1 MRSALGFF
9 SVLAAG
15 LLIAA
20 LVAVIGSGPASQ
32 YPNMALHDGAQTVSG
47 LRGGQ
52 GLSLDTPSLL
62 IGLVLGVALSFAGRL
77 SWAELPRR
85 LVHWIASNER
95 NFYRAGMAAVMIGI
109 LIFY

>member
-20 LVAVIGSGPASQ
+20 LVAVIGGGPAAQFPGAVLNGGS
-32 YPNMALHDGAQTVSG
+32 ALPVSAM
-47 LRGGQ
+47 Q
-52 GLSLDTPSLL
+52 GSRALDIPSLL
-62 IGLVLGVALSFAGRL
+62 IGLVLGVGLSFAGRL

-109 LIFY
+109 LVFY